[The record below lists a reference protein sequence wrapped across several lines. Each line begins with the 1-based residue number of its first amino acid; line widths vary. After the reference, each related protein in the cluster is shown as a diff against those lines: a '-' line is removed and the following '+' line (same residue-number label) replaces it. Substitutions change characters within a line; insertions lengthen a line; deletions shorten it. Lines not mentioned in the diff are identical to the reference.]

1 MSEGHRGADGP
12 GSPAETVHV
21 VGAAIIDGDR
31 CLVAQRGPGMP
42 LPGAWEL
49 PGGKV
54 EPGEDP
60 REALRREIAEELG
73 IRVEVGEFLG
83 QGSARAGGRL
93 VQLDVYLARW
103 QSGEIAL
110 AEHQGWRWVSAE
122 ELPALAWAAA
132 DLPVLPALDAHLRS
146 RKEGAIR

>member
-1 MSEGHRGADGP
+1 VSQGGPDAEGC
-12 GSPAETVHV
+12 GSVTEALHV
-21 VGAAIIDGDR
+21 VGAAIVEGDR
-31 CLVAQRGPGMP
+31 CLVAQRGPSMP

-83 QGSARAGGRL
+83 QGCAEAEGRR
-93 VQLDVYLARW
+93 VVLDVYLARW
-103 QSGEIAL
+103 RSGRIEL
-110 AEHQGWRWVSAE
+110 AEHQAWRWVDAE
-122 ELPALAWAAA
+122 EIPGLSWAAA
-132 DLPVLPALDAHLRS
+132 DLPVLPALATHLRS
-146 RKEGAIR
+146 GHARR